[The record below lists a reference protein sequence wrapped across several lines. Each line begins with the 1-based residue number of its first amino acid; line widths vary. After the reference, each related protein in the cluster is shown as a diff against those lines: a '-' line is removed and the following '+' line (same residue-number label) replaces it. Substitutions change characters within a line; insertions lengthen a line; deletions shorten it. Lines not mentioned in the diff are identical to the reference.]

1 VGVWWHHRRSANLQG
16 LVWIRPR
23 TLEGCMTQPE
33 TPPWTP
39 DSFTTGG
46 SSTVERDSEV
56 TIDFPRWFEHHAHPL
71 AERWLSG
78 LRLPDPSGEDSDGV
92 HELVAGF
99 LGVLLEVLPHAIGP
113 LRSSAE
119 PLWVEASELYGT
131 LAAQR
136 GLAAGEVIEEFQILR
151 EAVLRLLWADP
162 PEVRTDRLALR
173 EILRLNRVLDRGVT
187 AASVGHTDALFF
199 ALFQSAGIPPR
210 LSDDLRY
217 EMREQLQGIRRE
229 LSAVVRAAQK
239 TGHPYDP
246 A

>member
-1 VGVWWHHRRSANLQG
+1 MRR
-16 LVWIRPR
+16 
-23 TLEGCMTQPE
+23 PE

-39 DSFTTGG
+39 ESAATTG
-46 SSTVERDSEV
+46 SSTVERDAEV
-56 TIDFPRWFEHHAHPL
+56 TIDFSRWFEHHAHPL
-71 AERWLSG
+71 AERWLSAM
-78 LRLPDPSGEDSDGV
+78 RLPDPSGDDGNGV
-92 HELVAGF
+92 HDLLAGF
-99 LGVLLEVLPHAIGP
+99 LDVLLEVLPHAIGP

-119 PLWVEASELYGT
+119 PLWVEAAELYGT

-136 GLAAGEVIEEFQILR
+136 GLAAGEVIEEFQVLR

-217 EMREQLQGIRRE
+217 EMREQLQGIRQE
-229 LSAVVRAAQK
+229 LSSIVRAAGRS
-239 TGHPYDP
+239 GHPYDP